1 MAEIDSSG
9 QFDAGSLKAGQNH
22 VIEKMPT
29 GIEGF
34 DEVTSGGLPRGRTSL
49 VMGGPGSGKTIFA
62 LQTLV
67 NGARLKGEPG
77 IFVAFE
83 EQSRQIIA
91 NAASFGWDLP
101 ALEKDKLFLLDARL
115 SSDVIAAGH
124 FDLSGMLASL
134 KAKADELNQAS
145 GSSSVRIVF
154 DSIDVLL
161 SLMDDPLA
169 ERQELY
175 RVHDWVASNDLT
187 GLLTARLEPDNG
199 LANRHY
205 SALQFMSD
213 CVTVLLQRIEN
224 RISLRGI
231 RVIKYRGTGFA
242 ENEFPL
248 VITSTGIEI
257 PSTATTVRTYPV
269 YTERIESGV
278 PRLDTMLGGGYLR
291 GSSVLITGSPGTAK
305 STMAGVFLLA
315 ACQRGEGGLYI
326 SFDEGAGEIVRNMA
340 SVNIPLAPHLQSGLL
355 HMYAALAE
363 ARSGEEHLIQIQ
375 NLIKAYRPRCVVV
388 DPLSALTKS
397 GGETPAL
404 AVAQRLIHLAKCDGI
419 TLIITS
425 LLESNSPE
433 MEGTQLRVS
442 TIADSWIHL
451 SYIVRGGERNRALTI
466 VKSRGTGHSN
476 QVREL
481 VLSDNGVTLADVY
494 TAGGE
499 VLMGTLRYEKEYA
512 EQMEKVRLSREIE
525 RKRDILKLEEA
536 ELNVRMVALQRDLEA
551 RRAELA
557 RLETDQTNGEERW
570 QVNHGKLLKMRSGDI
585 SDDDLDRD
593 PEPDE
598 GR

>member
-1 MAEIDSSG
+1 MIEIDPSR
-9 QFDAGSLKAGQNH
+9 QFEVGLTNVGQNQA
-22 VIEKMPT
+22 IEKMPT

-34 DEVTSGGLPRGRTSL
+34 DEITNGGLPRGRTSL
-49 VMGGPGSGKTIFA
+49 VMGGPGCGKTIFA

-101 ALEKDKLFLLDARL
+101 ALEKDKLFFLDARL

-134 KAKADELNQAS
+134 QAKADELSQAS
-145 GSSSVRIVF
+145 GASSVRIVF

-175 RVHDWVASNDLT
+175 RVHDWLAGSNLT
-187 GLLTARLEPDNG
+187 GLLTARLEPDTS

-205 SALQFMSD
+205 NALQFMSD
-213 CVTVLLQRIEN
+213 CVIELFQRIEDH
-224 RISLRGI
+224 ISLRGM

-257 PSTATTVRTYPV
+257 PSTAAAVRDYPV

-291 GSSVLITGSPGTAK
+291 GSSVLITGSSGTAK
-305 STMAGVFLLA
+305 STLASAFLLA
-315 ACQRGEGGLYI
+315 ASQRGESGLYI
-326 SFDEGAGEIVRNMA
+326 SLDEGAGEIVRNMA
-340 SVNIPLAPHLQSGLL
+340 SVNINLAPLLQSGKL
-355 HMYAALAE
+355 HVYAALAE
-363 ARSGEEHLIQIQ
+363 ARSGEEHLVQIQ
-375 NLIKAYRPRCVVV
+375 NLVKAYRPRCLVV
-388 DPLSALTKS
+388 DPLSTLTKS
-397 GGETPAL
+397 GGETAAL
-404 AVAQRLIHLAKCDGI
+404 AVAQRLIHLAKRDGI

-425 LLESNSPE
+425 LLEGNNPE
-433 MEGTQLRVS
+433 TEATQLRVS

-451 SYIVRGGERNRALTI
+451 SYIVRSGERNRALTI
-466 VKSRGTGHSN
+466 VKSRGTAHSN

-481 VLSDNGVTLADVY
+481 I
-494 TAGGE
+494 
-499 VLMGTLRYEKEYA
+499 
-512 EQMEKVRLSREIE
+512 LSR
-525 RKRDILKLEEA
+525 
-536 ELNVRMVALQRDLEA
+536 
-551 RRAELA
+551 
-557 RLETDQTNGEERW
+557 
-570 QVNHGKLLKMRSGDI
+570 
-585 SDDDLDRD
+585 
-593 PEPDE
+593 
-598 GR
+598 